1 MGGHPPRGICGALA
15 ARGGRRGFRPSRLA
29 RRWQRADVE
38 EYPRRMGEIVKV
50 DCKLT
55 GLSGNEIYCMR
66 LKGLT
71 PSGVVIGNS
80 IQSMGLLGGVRSA
93 FRGIVGGEIPDVTR
107 MIHEGGEAA
116 FVRMRAEADREQVHG
131 VVGVSSELRN
141 LSGNSEFLF
150 VGSGVSGAQGTA
162 LFTSSGDAQ
171 ELYCHMDAGYEPREF
186 VFGNI
191 AYSVGAVGGI
201 AGTLKTLVRG
211 EIKEFSDVFNETRH
225 HALERLVAHAR
236 AVRANA
242 VVGVRTNV
250 LHFAGFHEMYMA
262 GTAAF
267 HPALPPEFQSA
278 PVTSDL
284 TGEELWGMTQLGYM
298 PIKLLI
304 STSVYSLGAIGGIK
318 AAFRSFVK
326 GEIGDLTTL
335 IYDAREHVFDR
346 LKSEAAAVGAEEVVG
361 IKTYI
366 IELGSS
372 LVEIFA
378 VGTAIR
384 KQSGMTVKTQTLPAQ
399 AIIRD
404 RDTWLSGSGGFDVTS
419 IRAGG

>member
-1 MGGHPPRGICGALA
+1 MGI
-15 ARGGRRGFRPSRLA
+15 
-29 RRWQRADVE
+29 
-38 EYPRRMGEIVKV
+38 

-71 PSGVVIGNS
+71 PSAVVIGNS
-80 IQSMGLLGGVRSA
+80 IQSMGFLGGVRSA
-93 FRGIVGGEIPDVTR
+93 FRGIVGGEIPDVTN
-107 MIHEGGEAA
+107 MIHEGRQAA
-116 FVRMRAEADREQVHG
+116 FARMRAEADREQVHG
-131 VVGVSSELRN
+131 VVGVNSELRN

-150 VGSGVSGAQGTA
+150 VGSGVIGAHGTA

-225 HALERLVAHAR
+225 HALQRLVAHAK
-236 AVRANA
+236 AVGANA
-242 VVGVRTNV
+242 VVGVRTTV

-267 HPALPPEFQSA
+267 HPLLPAQFASA

-284 TGEELWGMTQLGYM
+284 TGEELWGMAQLGYM

-326 GEIGDLTTL
+326 GEISDLTTL
-335 IYDAREHVFDR
+335 IYDAREHVFER
-346 LKSEAAAVGAEEVVG
+346 LKTEAAAAGAEEVVG

-372 LVEIFA
+372 LIEIFA

-384 KQSGMTVKTQTLPAQ
+384 KLPGMGVKTQMLPAQ

-404 RDTWLSGSGGFDVTS
+404 KDTWLSGSGGFDLTS

>member
-1 MGGHPPRGICGALA
+1 MA
-15 ARGGRRGFRPSRLA
+15 
-29 RRWQRADVE
+29 
-38 EYPRRMGEIVKV
+38 V

-66 LKGLT
+66 LKGLI

-93 FRGIVGGEIPDVTR
+93 FRGIVGGEIPDVTN
-107 MIHEGGEAA
+107 MIHEGRQAA

-131 VVGVSSELRN
+131 VVGVNSELRN
-141 LSGNSEFLF
+141 LGGNSEFLF
-150 VGSGVSGAQGTA
+150 VGSGVSGPEGTS
-162 LFTSSGDAQ
+162 LFTSAGDAQ

-225 HALERLVAHAR
+225 HALDRLVSHAKS
-236 AVRANA
+236 VRANA

-267 HPALPPEFQSA
+267 HPLLPRECQQA

-346 LKSEAAAVGAEEVVG
+346 LKSDAAAVGAEEVVG

-372 LVEIFA
+372 LIEIFA
-378 VGTAIR
+378 VGTAVR
-384 KQSGMTVKTQTLPAQ
+384 KLEGVKVQTQVLPAQ

-404 RDTWLSGSGGFDVTS
+404 KDTWLSGSGGFDLTS
-419 IRAGG
+419 MRAGG

>member
-1 MGGHPPRGICGALA
+1 MR
-15 ARGGRRGFRPSRLA
+15 
-29 RRWQRADVE
+29 VE
-38 EYPRRMGEIVKV
+38 P
-50 DCKLT
+50 KLT

-80 IQSMGLLGGVRSA
+80 IQSMGFLGGVRSV

-107 MIHEGGEAA
+107 MIHEGREAA
-116 FVRMRAEADREQVHG
+116 FVRMRAEADREGVHG
-131 VVGVSSELRN
+131 VVGVTSELRN

-150 VGSGVSGAQGTA
+150 VGSGVSGQERSAQ
-162 LFTSSGDAQ
+162 FTSAHDAQ

-201 AGTLKTLVRG
+201 AGTLKTLIRG

-225 HALERLVAHAR
+225 HALERVVSHAK
-236 AVRANA
+236 AAKANA
-242 VVGVRTNV
+242 VVGIRTHV
-250 LHFAGFHEMYMA
+250 LHFAGFHEMFMA

-267 HPALPPEFQSA
+267 HPLLPAQSMSS

-284 TGEELWGMTQLGYM
+284 TGEELWGMTQLGYV

-318 AAFRSFVK
+318 AALKGFVR
-326 GEIGDLTTL
+326 GEISDLTTL

-346 LKSEAAAVGAEEVVG
+346 IKAEARALDAEEVVG

-366 IELGSS
+366 VEIGSN

-378 VGTAIR
+378 VGTAVR
-384 KQSGMTVKTQTLPAQ
+384 KMEGARVQTASLPAQ

-404 RDTWLSGSGGFDVTS
+404 KDTWLSGSGGFDLAS
-419 IRAGG
+419 LRAGA

>member
-1 MGGHPPRGICGALA
+1 M
-15 ARGGRRGFRPSRLA
+15 
-29 RRWQRADVE
+29 
-38 EYPRRMGEIVKV
+38 KV

-80 IQSMGLLGGVRSA
+80 IQSMGILGGVRSA
-93 FRGIVGGEIPDVTR
+93 FRGIVGGEIPDVTN
-107 MIHEGGEAA
+107 MIHEGREAA

-131 VVGVSSELRN
+131 VVGVNSELRN

-150 VGSGVSGAQGTA
+150 VGSGVTGAQGTT

-225 HALERLVAHAR
+225 HALDRLVAHAR

-284 TGEELWGMTQLGYM
+284 TGEELWAMTQLGYM

-404 RDTWLSGSGGFDVTS
+404 KDTWLSGSGGFDVTS

>member
-1 MGGHPPRGICGALA
+1 MLSTP
-15 ARGGRRGFRPSRLA
+15 
-29 RRWQRADVE
+29 
-38 EYPRRMGEIVKV
+38 
-50 DCKLT
+50 KLT

-66 LKGLT
+66 LKGLI
-71 PSGVVIGNS
+71 PSGVVLGNS
-80 IQSMGLLGGVRSA
+80 IQSMGFLGGVRSA

-107 MIHEGGEAA
+107 MIHEGRAAA
-116 FVRMRAEADREQVHG
+116 FDRMRAEANREQVHG
-131 VVGVSSELRN
+131 VVGVTSELRN

-150 VGSGVSGAQGTA
+150 VGSGVSGGPGTA
-162 LFTSSGDAQ
+162 LFTSAGDAQ
-171 ELYCHMDAGYEPREF
+171 ELYCHMDAGFEPKEF

-225 HALERLVAHAR
+225 HALERLVTHAR
-236 AVRANA
+236 AVGANS

-267 HPALPPEFQSA
+267 HAQLAPEARSA
-278 PVTSDL
+278 PVSSDM
-284 TGEELWGMTQLGYM
+284 TGEELWGMTQLGYAPM
-298 PIKLLI
+298 KLLI
-304 STSVYSLGAIGGIK
+304 STSVYSLGAIGGIR
-318 AAFRSFVK
+318 AAFQSLVR
-326 GEIGDLTTL
+326 GELGDLTAL
-335 IYDAREHVFDR
+335 IYEAREQVFER
-346 LKSEAAAVGAEEVVG
+346 IKNEAAALGAEEVVG

-366 IELGSS
+366 VELGSS

-378 VGTAIR
+378 VGTAVR
-384 KQSGMTVKTQTLPAQ
+384 KLQGMTVSTPALPAQ

-404 RDTWLSGSGGFDVTS
+404 KDTWLNGVGGFEIQTL
-419 IRAGG
+419 RAGN

>member
-1 MGGHPPRGICGALA
+1 MA
-15 ARGGRRGFRPSRLA
+15 
-29 RRWQRADVE
+29 
-38 EYPRRMGEIVKV
+38 V

-66 LKGLT
+66 LQGLT
-71 PSGVVIGNS
+71 PSGVLIGNS
-80 IQSMGLLGGVRSA
+80 IQSMGFLGGVRSA
-93 FRGIVGGEIPDVTR
+93 FRGIVGGEIPDVTN
-107 MIHEGGEAA
+107 MIHEGREAA
-116 FVRMRAEADREQVHG
+116 FDRMRTEANREQVHG
-131 VVGVSSELRN
+131 VVGVTSELRS
-141 LSGNSEFLF
+141 LAGNSEFLF
-150 VGSGVSGAQGTA
+150 VGSGVTRAQESA
-162 LFTSSGDAQ
+162 LFTSAGDAQ
-171 ELYCHMDAGYEPREF
+171 ELYCHMDAGYDPREF

-211 EIKEFSDVFNETRH
+211 EIKEFSDVFNATRH
-225 HALERLVAHAR
+225 HALERLVAHAK

-250 LHFAGFHEMYMA
+250 LQFAGFHEMYMS

-267 HPALPPEFQSA
+267 HAQLPAQTQNA

-284 TGEELWGMTQLGYM
+284 TGEELWGMAQLGYM

-335 IYDAREHVFDR
+335 IYDAREQVFDR
-346 LKSEAAAVGAEEVVG
+346 VKSEAAALGAEEVVG

-378 VGTAIR
+378 VGTAVR
-384 KQSGMTVKTQTLPAQ
+384 KLSGMGVKTQTLPAQ

-404 RDTWLSGSGGFDVTS
+404 KDTWLSGSGGFDLTA

>member
-1 MGGHPPRGICGALA
+1 M
-15 ARGGRRGFRPSRLA
+15 
-29 RRWQRADVE
+29 
-38 EYPRRMGEIVKV
+38 KV

-80 IQSMGLLGGVRSA
+80 IQSMGILGGVRSA
-93 FRGIVGGEIPDVTR
+93 FRGIVGGEIPDVTN
-107 MIHEGGEAA
+107 MIHEGREAA

-150 VGSGVSGAQGTA
+150 VGSGVTGAQGTT

-225 HALERLVAHAR
+225 HALDRLIAHAK

-404 RDTWLSGSGGFDVTS
+404 KDTWLSGSGGFDVTS

>member
-1 MGGHPPRGICGALA
+1 M
-15 ARGGRRGFRPSRLA
+15 
-29 RRWQRADVE
+29 
-38 EYPRRMGEIVKV
+38 KV

-80 IQSMGLLGGVRSA
+80 IQSMGFLGGVRSA
-93 FRGIVGGEIPDVTR
+93 FRGIVGGEIPDVTS
-107 MIHEGGEAA
+107 MIHEGREAA

-150 VGSGVSGAQGTA
+150 VGSGVTGAQGTA
-162 LFTSSGDAQ
+162 LFTSAGDAQ

-267 HPALPPEFQSA
+267 HPALPPEFESA

-404 RDTWLSGSGGFDVTS
+404 KDTWLSGSGGFDVTS

>member
-1 MGGHPPRGICGALA
+1 MG
-15 ARGGRRGFRPSRLA
+15 
-29 RRWQRADVE
+29 
-38 EYPRRMGEIVKV
+38 V

-66 LKGLT
+66 LKGLI

-80 IQSMGLLGGVRSA
+80 IQSMGFLGGVRSA
-93 FRGIVGGEIPDVTR
+93 FRGIVGGEIPDVTG
-107 MIHEGGEAA
+107 MIHEGRAAA
-116 FVRMRAEADREQVHG
+116 FIRMRAEADREQVHG
-131 VVGVSSELRN
+131 VVGVSSELRS
-141 LSGNSEFLF
+141 LGGNSEFLF
-150 VGSGVSGAQGTA
+150 VGSGVSGAEGSMR
-162 LFTSSGDAQ
+162 FTSAGDAQ

-225 HALERLVAHAR
+225 HALERLVTHAKG
-236 AVRANA
+236 VRANA

-250 LHFAGFHEMYMA
+250 LHFAGFHEMYMT

-267 HPALPPEFQSA
+267 QPNLPSECMSA
-278 PVTSDL
+278 PVTSDM
-284 TGEELWGMTQLGYM
+284 TGEELWGMAELGYM

-318 AAFRSFVK
+318 AAFRSFVR

-335 IYDAREHVFDR
+335 IYDAREHVFER
-346 LKSEAAAVGAEEVVG
+346 LKREASALGAEEVVG

-372 LVEIFA
+372 LIEIFA

-384 KQSGMTVKTQTLPAQ
+384 KQPGMGVKTPVLPAQ

-404 RDTWLSGSGGFDVTS
+404 KDTWVSGSGGFDLTS

>member
-1 MGGHPPRGICGALA
+1 MR
-15 ARGGRRGFRPSRLA
+15 
-29 RRWQRADVE
+29 
-38 EYPRRMGEIVKV
+38 V

-80 IQSMGLLGGVRSA
+80 IQSMGFLGGVRSA
-93 FRGIVGGEIPDVTR
+93 FRGIVGGEIPDVTS
-107 MIHEGGEAA
+107 MIHEGREAA

-131 VVGVSSELRN
+131 VVGVNSELRN

-150 VGSGVSGAQGTA
+150 VGSGVTGAQGTA
-162 LFTSSGDAQ
+162 LFTSAGDAQ
-171 ELYCHMDAGYEPREF
+171 ELYCHMDAGYEPRQF

-225 HALERLVAHAR
+225 HALDRLVAHAK
-236 AVRANA
+236 AARANA

-250 LHFAGFHEMYMA
+250 LHFAGFHEMFMA
-262 GTAAF
+262 GTAAY
-267 HPALPPEFQSA
+267 HPQLPPEFQSA

-346 LKSEAAAVGAEEVVG
+346 MKREAAAVGAEEVVG

-378 VGTAIR
+378 VGTAVR
-384 KQSGMTVKTQTLPAQ
+384 QLPGMGVKTQTLPAQ

-404 RDTWLSGSGGFDVTS
+404 KDTWLSGSGGFDVTS

>member
-1 MGGHPPRGICGALA
+1 MSPVARTHP
-15 ARGGRRGFRPSRLA
+15 
-29 RRWQRADVE
+29 
-38 EYPRRMGEIVKV
+38 
-50 DCKLT
+50 KLT
-55 GLSGNEIYCMR
+55 GLSGNEMYCMW

-71 PSGVVIGNS
+71 PRGVVIGNS
-80 IQSMGLLGGVRSA
+80 VQSMGLLGGVRSV

-107 MIHEGGEAA
+107 MIHAGREAA
-116 FVRMRAEADREQVHG
+116 FGRMRAEADREGVHG
-131 VVGVSSELRN
+131 VVGVTSELRN
-141 LSGNSEFLF
+141 LNGNSEFLF
-150 VGSGVSGAQGTA
+150 VGSGVSGREGAA
-162 LFTSSGDAQ
+162 RFTSAHDAQ
-171 ELYCHMDAGYEPREF
+171 ELYCHMDAGYEPREY

-201 AGTLKTLVRG
+201 AGTLKTLIRG

-225 HALERLVAHAR
+225 HALERMVGHAR
-236 AVRANA
+236 AARANS

-250 LHFAGFHEMYMA
+250 LQFSGFHEMFMA

-267 HPALPPEFQSA
+267 HALLPAQCMEA

-284 TGEELWGMTQLGYM
+284 TGEELWGMTQMGYV
-298 PIKLLI
+298 PLKLLI
-304 STSVYSLGAIGGIK
+304 STAVYSLGAIGGIK
-318 AAFRSFVK
+318 AAFKGLVR
-326 GEIGDLTTL
+326 GEISDLTTL

-346 LKSEAAAVGAEEVVG
+346 LETEAAALGADEVVG

-378 VGTAIR
+378 VGTAVR
-384 KQSGMTVKTQTLPAQ
+384 KMPGVGVQTQNLPAQ

-404 RDTWLSGSGGFDVTS
+404 KDTWVSGPGGFDLQST
-419 IRAGG
+419 RAGG

>member
-1 MGGHPPRGICGALA
+1 M
-15 ARGGRRGFRPSRLA
+15 
-29 RRWQRADVE
+29 
-38 EYPRRMGEIVKV
+38 KV

-93 FRGIVGGEIPDVTR
+93 FRGIVGGEIPDVTN
-107 MIHEGGEAA
+107 MIHEGREAA

-131 VVGVSSELRN
+131 VVGVNSELRS

-150 VGSGVSGAQGTA
+150 VGSGVTGAQGTA
-162 LFTSSGDAQ
+162 LFTSAGDAQ

-191 AYSVGAVGGI
+191 AYSVGAVGGVV
-201 AGTLKTLVRG
+201 GTLKTLVRG

-225 HALERLVAHAR
+225 HALDRLIAHAK

-366 IELGSS
+366 VELGSS

-384 KQSGMTVKTQTLPAQ
+384 KQPGMTVKTQALPAQ

-404 RDTWLSGSGGFDVTS
+404 KDTWLSGSGGFDLTS

>member
-1 MGGHPPRGICGALA
+1 M
-15 ARGGRRGFRPSRLA
+15 
-29 RRWQRADVE
+29 
-38 EYPRRMGEIVKV
+38 KV

-80 IQSMGLLGGVRSA
+80 IQSMGILGGVRSA
-93 FRGIVGGEIPDVTR
+93 FRGIVGGEIPDVTN
-107 MIHEGGEAA
+107 MIHEGREAA
-116 FVRMRAEADREQVHG
+116 FVRMRAEADRERVHG
-131 VVGVSSELRN
+131 VVGVNSELRN

-150 VGSGVSGAQGTA
+150 VGSGVTGAQGTT

-404 RDTWLSGSGGFDVTS
+404 KDTWLSGSGGFDVTS

>member
-1 MGGHPPRGICGALA
+1 M
-15 ARGGRRGFRPSRLA
+15 
-29 RRWQRADVE
+29 RADT
-38 EYPRRMGEIVKV
+38 
-50 DCKLT
+50 KLT

-71 PSGVVIGNS
+71 PTGVVIGNS
-80 IQSMGLLGGVRSA
+80 IQSMGFLGGVRSA
-93 FRGIVGGEIPDVTR
+93 FRGIVGGEIPDVTG
-107 MIHEGGEAA
+107 MIHAGRAAA
-116 FVRMRAEADREQVHG
+116 FDRMKAEAQREGVHG
-131 VVGVSSELRN
+131 VVGVSSELRS
-141 LSGNSEFLF
+141 LGGNSEFLF
-150 VGSGVSGAQGTA
+150 VGSGVTGEAGAA
-162 LFTSSGDAQ
+162 AFTSSGDAQ

-225 HALERLVAHAR
+225 HALDRVVSHAR
-236 AVRANA
+236 AAGANS

-250 LHFAGFHEMYMA
+250 THFAGFHEMYMT

-267 HPALPPEFQSA
+267 HPLLPPECMKS

-284 TGEELWGMTQLGYM
+284 TGEELWGMTQLGYV
-298 PIKLLI
+298 PVKLLI
-304 STSVYSLGAIGGIK
+304 STSVYSLGAIGGLK
-318 AAFRSFVK
+318 AAFKSFVK
-326 GEIGDLTTL
+326 GEISDLTSL
-335 IYDAREHVFDR
+335 VYDAREHVFDR
-346 LKSEAAAVGAEEVVG
+346 LKNEASALGAEEVVG

-372 LVEIFA
+372 LIEIFA
-378 VGTAIR
+378 VGTAVR
-384 KQSGMTVKTQTLPAQ
+384 KLQGVGVKAPALPAQ

-404 RDTWLSGSGGFDVTS
+404 KDTWLSGSGGFDLQS